1 MLRPSVLA
9 LSLLLFSSPVL
20 GQATPTESP
29 TLQALLAEI
38 RQLRKD
44 LANIRDCGTKSAD
57 SHLPVT
63 RTRNGRC
70 PSFATAG

>member
-44 LANIRDCGTKSAD
+44 LQTLA
-57 SHLPVT
+57 LPQFQ
-63 RTRNGRC
+63 GC
-70 PSFATAG
+70 FLCAGS